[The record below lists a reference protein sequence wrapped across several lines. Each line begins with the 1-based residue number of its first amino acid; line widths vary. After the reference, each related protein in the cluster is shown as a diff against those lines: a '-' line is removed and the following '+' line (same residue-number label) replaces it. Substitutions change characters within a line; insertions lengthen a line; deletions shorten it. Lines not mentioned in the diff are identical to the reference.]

1 MGCLGSLALLPV
13 TMALKTAFSLV
24 LKVVFLGIKTLLK
37 IVLKPI
43 GFIIGIPK
51 RLAFEIHLDVAAGVD
66 CAKCQ

>member
-13 TMALKTAFSLV
+13 TMALKAAFSLV
-24 LKVVFLGIKTLLK
+24 LKVAFQGVKTLLK

-51 RLAFEIHLDVAAGVD
+51 RLFG
-66 CAKCQ
+66 